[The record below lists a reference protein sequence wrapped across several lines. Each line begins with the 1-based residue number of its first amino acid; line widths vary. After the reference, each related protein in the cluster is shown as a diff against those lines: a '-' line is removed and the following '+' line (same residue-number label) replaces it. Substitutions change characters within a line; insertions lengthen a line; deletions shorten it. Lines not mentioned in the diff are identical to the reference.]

1 METKIKVVGVGGSG
15 SNALARMKKY
25 QIRGVKLIAIN
36 TDVQDLRKKSAD
48 QKIQIGHSLT
58 QGTGSGMRPSVGKTA
73 AEKSSSII
81 RENLRGAD
89 MVFITC
95 GLGGGCLQG
104 NSLISMGDHE
114 LKRID
119 SLTIR
124 EEVCSLST
132 NGMSKKQVLAAVKVG
147 EKLTREL
154 KTKTRSV
161 NASTDHP
168 FLKLDPRK
176 EKEDILSLAWTEL
189 ENLQR
194 GDMVVVRKEE
204 IGGKISNLD
213 SALSEQALFDSL
225 KSNLIFKGEEKE
237 KFQKYF
243 TFDKIE
249 SIGEARKEKVYDLTI
264 EGSHNFIANG
274 FLVHNTGSGAAPV
287 IARIAKEEGAL
298 TIGVVTLPFS
308 FEGAQRKR
316 IATHALEQIKSK
328 VDTLLVIPNDRLL
341 RVMDKKASVREAFS
355 ICDQVL
361 KNAIQGISDLI
372 VSSGAVNIDFAS
384 LRAVMEN
391 AGQALFG
398 MGMATGKGR
407 IERAVAEAIRSPL
420 LDFSFHGAGG
430 ALMNVASGGD
440 LSLGELKKASQL
452 ISAHLRRE
460 AELVFGT
467 SIDKSLKSGQIR
479 ITVIATKVPQQILS

>member
-25 QIRGVKLIAIN
+25 QIQGVKLIAVN

-58 QGTGSGMRPSVGKTA
+58 QGTGSGMRPSVGKMA

-119 SLTIR
+119 SLTIG

-154 KTKTRSV
+154 KTRTRSV

-168 FLKLDPRK
+168 FLKLNSQK
-176 EKEDILSLAWTEL
+176 EEDILSLVWTEL

-194 GDMVVVRKEE
+194 GDIVVVQKEE
-204 IGGKISNLD
+204 IGEKISSLD
-213 SALSEQALFDSL
+213 STLSEQALFDSL
-225 KSNLIFKGEEKE
+225 KSNLVLKGKEKE
-237 KFQKYF
+237 KFRKYF
-243 TFDKIE
+243 TFNKIKL
-249 SIGEARKEKVYDLTI
+249 IGEAKKEEVYDLTI

-316 IATHALEQIKSK
+316 IATHALEQIRSK

-341 RVMDKKASVREAFS
+341 KVMDKKASVREAFS

-398 MGMATGKGR
+398 MGTATGKGR

-430 ALMNVASGGD
+430 ALMNVASAGD

-479 ITVIATKVPQQILS
+479 ITVIATRVPQQILS